1 MLATTQT
8 SETAGTAETPEMLL
22 VRGGRVVSPD
32 RVFAADVV
40 VQGEQIVAVT
50 SPGLSGHGEATG
62 TTGAARE
69 IDASGC
75 YVMPGG
81 VDTHVHLENP
91 ALSFSTR
98 SSDDFHTGTVAAA
111 MGGTTTIVD
120 FVKSRPGEPV
130 SEAFAARRAAAEAK
144 VVVDFGLHP
153 VVPADA
159 LQTGAIEQ
167 LRQLADEGATSWK
180 FFMAYEGMMADDPTL
195 IAGFRAAA
203 EEGVLAMVHAENG
216 HLIADATSRLVA
228 DGRVEEHF
236 HLTAHSHASERE
248 AVHRAIAIAED
259 VGCTLFVVH
268 VSSRFGLAEIVE
280 ARSRGVPVHGETCPQ
295 YLLAAYED
303 YAGIGGDAAKYICSP
318 PIRERA
324 NQEALWEA
332 LASDGLSTIGTDH
345 APFCMGQ
352 PPDLPPQKSRG
363 AGFFPDVPNGVPGI
377 EDRLS
382 VIWQAGVRGGRFD
395 VCRFVDLVA
404 ARPARLFG
412 LHPRK
417 GAVVPGADADIVV
430 WDPDM
435 ARTISSNS
443 HHMRTD
449 YNLYEG
455 MEIVGGATHVVSRGD
470 VIVEHGRLSADAG
483 RGRYLARDRPFGATR
498 P

>member
-1 MLATTQT
+1 MSATLA
-8 SETAGTAETPEMLL
+8 
-22 VRGGRVVSPD
+22 VRDGRVVSPAGI
-32 RVFAADVV
+32 FEADVV
-40 VQGEQIVAVT
+40 IEGERVVSVCA
-50 SPGLSGHGEATG
+50 PGSVE
-62 TTGAARE
+62 AARN

-111 MGGTTTIVD
+111 LGGTTTIVD

-130 SEAFAARRAAAEAK
+130 RDAFAARRAAAAAK

-153 VVPADA
+153 VVPPDA
-159 LQTGAIEQ
+159 LESGALDQ
-167 LRQLADEGATSWK
+167 LRQLAAEGATSWK

-203 EEGVLAMVHAENG
+203 EEGVLPMVHAENG
-216 HLIADATSRLVA
+216 HMIFDATARLVGQ
-228 DGRVEEHF
+228 GRVEERH
-236 HLTAHSHASERE
+236 HLAAHSHASERE
-248 AVHRAIAIAED
+248 AVHRAIAIAES
-259 VGCTLFVVH
+259 VGSSLFIVH
-268 VSSRFGLAEIVE
+268 VSSRFALAEI
-280 ARSRGVPVHGETCPQ
+280 ARARARGLPVHAETCPQ

-303 YAGIGGDAAKYICSP
+303 YAELGHEAAKYICSP

-324 NQEALWEA
+324 NQESLWEA
-332 LASDGLSTIGTDH
+332 LASDALSTVGTDH

-352 PPDLPPQKSRG
+352 PADLPPQKGRG

-377 EDRLS
+377 EDRLA
-382 VIWQAGVRGGRFD
+382 VIWQAGVQAGRFD
-395 VCRFVDLVA
+395 ACRFVDLVA
-404 ARPARLFG
+404 TRPARLFG
-412 LHPRK
+412 LYPRK
-417 GAVVPGADADIVV
+417 GAIVPGADADIVV
-430 WDPDM
+430 WDPRL
-435 ARTISSNS
+435 ARTISSEG

-455 MEIVGGATHVVSRGD
+455 MQIVGGPTHVISRGD
-470 VIVEHGRLSADAG
+470 VIVEYDHLSAEAG
-483 RGRYLARDRPFGATR
+483 RGRYLSRSRPCLPTGGG